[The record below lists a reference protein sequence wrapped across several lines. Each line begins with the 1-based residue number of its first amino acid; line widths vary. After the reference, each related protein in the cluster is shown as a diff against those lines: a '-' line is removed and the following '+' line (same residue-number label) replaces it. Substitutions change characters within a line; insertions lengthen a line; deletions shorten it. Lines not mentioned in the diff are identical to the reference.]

1 MQLVENSVWNLDING
16 KPALNALGE
25 LEQKLA
31 DTKKAQGELQR
42 GTKEWAE
49 SQKDIKALD
58 AEIKQV
64 RETMGQAGMTVNQL
78 KGYAKQLGKEI
89 LDLTPGTDEYI
100 KKTEELQQVNTRL
113 AAVRKDVRAVADE
126 AEGTRSTWGKVKE
139 WIMGAFVM
147 TAAFEAG
154 QMIKQF
160 IGDAVENFKK
170 FQTASTELSKNTK
183 ITGSELKYLEDQAK
197 TLGPQM
203 GRTGAEMLE
212 AYQLMG
218 SAKSDLTE
226 NAALLASVT
235 KEAMI
240 LAQAGK
246 IELAPA
252 TDIMAGA
259 LNQFNAPASDA
270 GRFINAIAAGA
281 QVGGAEISDMTG
293 ALKAS
298 GTVANAANVS
308 FEQTN
313 GALQSL
319 STIYIKGEQAGTM
332 FRNVLIKLMSSTDDL
347 NPQIVGLDQ
356 SLENLGKQNLTTA
369 QLAKMFGTENVV
381 AAQHLVTHRGQVKE
395 FTTALTGTDEAYKMA
410 AASTETLEFKQKQ
423 MAAAM
428 ANSGV
433 KLGEVLAP
441 ALIGFYNMLMKTG
454 LPALETTI
462 QGFAALVKGIMAIP
476 EFVSENKEAF
486 IALGVALVSLNTA
499 NIAAAASS
507 LAHAA
512 VEKGRLIWT
521 ESATVAQWAMNAAMS
536 ANPIGLV
543 VAAVALFVGG
553 LITLYKNFENV
564 RLVIDGV
571 WDNVKR
577 LGSALGSFFGLL
589 GDEHAKSLAQQKNA
603 NQKHLD
609 DRTTGEKKTA
619 AQIAADANAANQKKL
634 ADDAKSEEAARQAQ
648 ANAAKSAKAAE
659 LAAKA
664 KANEEHR
671 KAEVLKENEAAKRI
685 ADQQIDATEKA
696 NKEIEKM
703 AIDAIADETRRKK
716 AQLEYELNEKLL
728 ANIKS
733 KADDLVKVNYEIA
746 LRAKFK
752 TDTEKLEADAREKK
766 VAEEK
771 KKNDEIS
778 KIETTARSERQTREF
793 ETSKSILENALS
805 NERLSISQRQKLKL
819 DLIELERRNEIQ
831 RIEDIAAKERANAIE
846 TSNQLIKLA
855 GDDSAKKKQILNEL
869 DSTTRGIDAKL
880 VADKTATNN
889 KYNADT
895 KAAEQK
901 TLEERKANQT
911 SFFNAIKAL
920 MNGDLGTFMDYL
932 SKKLMGDKEMNQ
944 ERLRNWTTKGAEIL
958 GIVGK
963 GVEAMM
969 ELNQKYLESQIDKN
983 NKERND
989 KILKLQQQYQKGLI
1003 DKAQYETGIRNIN
1016 EQADAKE
1023 KDLKMRAWKRDQAG
1037 QIAMAVINAAAAA
1050 LKSLATMG
1058 FPLGLVGVAG
1068 AAGIAAIQI
1077 ANIKRQQPPTFADG
1091 GYLRNG
1097 GVPQGSRH
1105 GSQYGQSGIALV
1117 DRATGEEKGEMEGG
1131 EPIMILSRNTY
1142 RNNGRVIDRLLDSS
1156 LHRNGAPVFA
1166 EKGSVFGGDGGSYQD
1181 YLEPIQNGQMYL
1193 FGSKKRKA
1201 YDAKMK
1207 AQYDADMKA
1216 KAEMESYQNMDYSA
1230 MGYDS
1235 GSYDGGASGGF
1246 DSGVD
1251 FGGGDFGDEG
1261 YNGND
1266 YADVGEA
1273 GAIVSAT
1280 SNEIAKS
1287 QNLMLAIV
1295 KNTQITA
1302 EAIRMLADITSSMS
1316 GKIDGLVGATHSV
1329 AAASNRAADAGYQAA
1344 AASNRAA
1351 DVASMGKQHDA

>member
-25 LEQKLA
+25 LEQKLQE
-31 DTKKAQGELQR
+31 TRKAQGELQR

-49 SQKDIKALD
+49 SQKDIKALE

-64 RETMGQAGMTVNQL
+64 RETMGQAGMTVKQL
-78 KGYAKQLGKEI
+78 EGYARQLGKEI
-89 LDLTPGTDEYI
+89 KDLTPGTDDYI
-100 KKTEELQQVNTRL
+100 KKTEELKQVNTRL

-126 AEGTRSTWGKVKE
+126 ANDSKSVWSNVKE
-139 WIMGAFVM
+139 WIMGAFIM
-147 TAAFEAG
+147 TAVYEAG
-154 QMIKQF
+154 RMIAQF
-160 IGDAVENFKK
+160 VGDAVENFKK
-170 FQTASTELSKNTK
+170 FDSAAKELSANTK
-183 ITGSELKYLEDQAK
+183 ISGSELEYLKDQAK

-203 GRTGAEMLE
+203 GKTGDEMLA

-226 NAALLASVT
+226 NAAALAAVT
-235 KEAMI
+235 KEAII
-240 LAQAGK
+240 LSQAGK

-252 TDIMAGA
+252 TELMAGA

-281 QVGGAEISDMTG
+281 QVGSAEIADMTG

-319 STIYIKGEQAGTM
+319 STINIKGEQAGTM
-332 FRNVLIKLMSSTDDL
+332 FRNTLIKLMSSADEL
-347 NPQIVGLDQ
+347 NPQIVGLDK
-356 SLENLGKQNLTTA
+356 SLENLAKQNLTTA
-369 QLAKMFGTENVV
+369 ELAKMFGTENVV
-381 AAQHLVTHRGQVKE
+381 AAQHLMNHRDQVKE

-410 AASTETLEFKQKQ
+410 AINNDTLEFKQKQ
-423 MAAAM
+423 SEAST
-428 ANSGV
+428 AN
-433 KLGEVLAP
+433 
-441 ALIGFYNMLMKTG
+441 
-454 LPALETTI
+454 
-462 QGFAALVKGIMAIP
+462 
-476 EFVSENKEAF
+476 
-486 IALGVALVSLNTA
+486 LGVALGEKLAPFIIKAYDAFGVFQSVMGDVIAGSTPLFDAFMMLWDVLSGLFGSVGKVIAVFFGLDEKTDKTKTVMQVLTVVFG
-499 NIAAAASS
+499 IVAAAAGT
-507 LAHAA
+507 L
-512 VEKGRLIWT
+512 VGVLQLIIDGLLFLDGKIT
-521 ESATVAQWAMNAAMS
+521 FDQLKNNATNTFNTIKS
-536 ANPIGLV
+536 GLKSTFV
-543 VAAVALFVGG
+543 DQFKEIEAPAVAAQ
-553 LITLYKNFENV
+553 K
-564 RLVIDGV
+564 D
-571 WDNVKR
+571 
-577 LGSALGSFFGLL
+577 
-589 GDEHAKSLAQQKNA
+589 LAQKQGA
-603 NQKHLD
+603 ARAD
-609 DRTTGEKKTA
+609 EEKKT
-619 AQIAADANAANQKKL
+619 IDAIVNNEVGTNATGLTKK
-634 ADDAKSEEAARQAQ
+634 EEAAKKHRE
-648 ANAAKSAKAAE
+648 AE
-659 LAAKA
+659 EKKA
-664 KANEEHR
+664 KDAADKQEADRVAAN
-671 KAEVLKENEAAKRI
+671 
-685 ADQQIDATEKA
+685 DKA
-696 NKEIEKM
+696 NKEIEK
-703 AIDAIADETRRKK
+703 AAIAAITDETARKK
-716 AQLEYELNEKLL
+716 AQLAFELEDKIATNR
-728 ANIKS
+728 KS

-746 LRAKFK
+746 LREKFK
-752 TDTEKLEADAREKK
+752 TDTEKLEADARAKA

-778 KIETTARSERQTREF
+778 KLEETARTERQNREYA
-793 ETSKSILENALS
+793 TSKAVLDNALS

-819 DLIELERRNEIQ
+819 DLIELEHRHEIQ
-831 RIEDIAAKERANAIE
+831 RIEDTAAKERAKAIE

-855 GDDSAKKKQILNEL
+855 GDDSAKKKQILDEL
-869 DSTTRGIDAKL
+869 DATTRGIDAKL
-880 VADKTATNN
+880 IVDKDAANN
-889 KYNADT
+889 KHNADT

-920 MNGDLGTFMDYL
+920 MNGDLTTFMDYL

-944 ERLRNWTTKGAEIL
+944 ERLKNWTTKGAEIL

-989 KILKLQQQYQKGLI
+989 KIKKLQQQYEKGLI
-1003 DKAQYETGIRNIN
+1003 DKATYEGGIKNIN
-1016 EQADAKE
+1016 EQADEKE
-1023 KDLKMRAWKRDQAG
+1023 KQLKLRAWKRDQAG

-1058 FPLGLVGVAG
+1058 FPLGLIGVAG
-1068 AAGIAAIQI
+1068 AAGMAAIQI
-1077 ANIKRQQPPTFADG
+1077 GMIKRQQPPQFAAG

-1097 GVPQGSRH
+1097 GVPDGSRH

-1142 RNNGRVIDRLLDSS
+1142 RNNGRVIDKLLNSS
-1156 LHRNGAPVFA
+1156 LHQNGAPVFA

-1193 FGSKKRKA
+1193 FGSKKRKKEA
-1201 YDAKMK
+1201 
-1207 AQYDADMKA
+1207 A
-1216 KAEMESYQNMDYSA
+1216 KAEEDAKKQAAEFEKEMNAMNADYGGSG
-1230 MGYDS
+1230 GYGDS
-1235 GSYDGGASGGF
+1235 DGF

-1251 FGGGDFGDEG
+1251 FGGGGDFGE

-1266 YADVGEA
+1266 YEDA
-1273 GAIVSAT
+1273 GSAQAT
-1280 SNEIAKS
+1280 VDTTNAEIAKS
-1287 QNLMLAIV
+1287 QSLMLAIV

-1316 GKIDGLVGATHSV
+1316 GKIDGLVGATNNV

-1351 DVASMGKQHDA
+1351 DVVSMGKQHDA